1 MFAVA
6 ELILEGLSLIGFG
19 SILSAEVK
27 KTKALEVQQQKNSD
41 NPSEGGGFFS
51 NVKELAKYGLITAI
65 LIIIARIINL
75 KKGK

>member
-27 KTKALEVQQQKNSD
+27 KTKALGEQQQNNND
-41 NPSEGGGFFS
+41 NTSEGGGFFS
-51 NVKELAKYGLITAI
+51 NVKTLAKYGLITAI